1 VTGDAS
7 ESASLRSVG
16 RSAILLTASTAVVQ
30 ALGVA
35 RELFVAAQVGVSS
48 RLDALLIA
56 LILPTALAS
65 FLTSGVVTALVPAYL
80 DARRSRGR
88 DEARRLSGA
97 VLSWVGL
104 GGLVLSAVLASLAGL
119 AIAVAGPGLSAIDR
133 ASAITYL
140 QLLAP
145 IAVVSSV
152 SGILYAICQAE
163 ERFRAIAVATLVGP
177 TVTLAVVVLGWQ
189 ELDLMALAIGS
200 LVGPITTTV
209 LLLGA
214 TVHAA
219 SLPRPGLRAQGL
231 EFRPLIAHAGPL
243 TVGAAILQINV
254 IVDRAVAS
262 LLAPGA
268 VSALRYA
275 EVLIKT
281 PISAISPA
289 WSAAVYPTLV
299 HMAQGDD
306 RTRLGSVTSRM
317 VRFAI
322 ATFVPIAILT
332 VAVAPIAV
340 GVAFGRGAF
349 SVEDLALTT
358 TVAVG
363 FAPLLV
369 VLMTSPVIRLALNAR
384 QLGRVLLYGAA
395 LNVVLNTLFDVLF
408 GIALGVAGVALSSAL
423 TAGAVGVFFAHRLEA
438 LDPGFRLREIARA
451 AFWSAVATL
460 PAALPIAAISWSGL
474 FRPDTFVGLV
484 LLVAFGTIGMVSYVV
499 IASRLGLEEP
509 RQLLTIGMSWLNRRL
524 GQSPETP

>member
-1 VTGDAS
+1 VTGDAG

-16 RSAILLTASTAVVQ
+16 RSALLLTASTAVVQ

-65 FLTSGVVTALVPAYL
+65 LLTSGMVTALVPAYL
-80 DARRSRGR
+80 NALRSRGR

-104 GGLVLSAVLASLAGL
+104 GGAVLSAALAFLAGIS
-119 AIAVAGPGLSAIDR
+119 IAVAGPGLSPVDR

-163 ERFRAIAVATLVGP
+163 ERFRAIALATLVGP
-177 TVTLAVVVLGWQ
+177 AVTLAVVVFGWQ
-189 ELDLMALAIGS
+189 DLDLMALAIGS
-200 LVGPITTTV
+200 LVGPMTTTV
-209 LLLGA
+209 LLFGA
-214 TVHAA
+214 TAHAA
-219 SLPRPGLRAQGL
+219 SLPRPGLRTEGL
-231 EFRPLIAHAGPL
+231 EFRPLLAHAGPL

-299 HMAQGDD
+299 HMAQGED
-306 RTRLGSVTSRM
+306 RTRLGSVTMRM

-349 SVEDLALTT
+349 SAQDLALTT

-395 LNVVLNTLFDVLF
+395 LNVVLNTIFDVLF
-408 GIALGVAGVALSSAL
+408 GITLGVAGVALSSAL
-423 TAGAVGVFFAHRLEA
+423 TAGAVGVFFARRLEGV
-438 LDPGFRLREIARA
+438 DPAFRFGEIARVA
-451 AFWSAVATL
+451 LLSALATI
-460 PAALPIAAISWSGL
+460 PVVLPIAAVSWSGQV
-474 FRPDTFVGLV
+474 RPDTVVGLV
-484 LLVAFGTIGMVSYVV
+484 LLVAFGAIGMGSYVV
-499 IASRLGLEEP
+499 VATRLGLEEP
-509 RQLLTIGMSWLNRRL
+509 RQLLTIGLSWLKRRL
-524 GQSPETP
+524 GSSREAP